1 MTEADILEM
10 TYVDKMTIIRK
21 SKGWNQETCSN
32 DFSNVVI
39 AENVPCAISRKEEAI
54 VSGDIGVIVVNRKL
68 FCRPEVDIKAGDT
81 INATYSHGE
90 EAIFKVSM
98 ANIYPSHMEI
108 PITELERI

>member
-10 TYVDKMTIIRK
+10 TYLDKMTIIRK
-21 SKGWNQETCSN
+21 LKGWNEETCSN

-39 AENVPCAISRKEEAI
+39 AENIPCAISRKEEAI
-54 VSGDIGVIVVNRKL
+54 VNGDIGSIVVNRKL
-68 FCRPEVDIKAGDT
+68 FCRPEVDIKTGDT
-81 INATYSHGE
+81 INTTYNHGE
-90 EAIFKVSM
+90 EAVFKVSK